1 MKKIMVL
8 LLLLVLSGCGFVFQ
22 NFDQGEHKD
31 LAYGMSKE
39 EVIRKIGEPQKISM
53 MLIDNKKY
61 EVWEYPNNNR
71 SKIEKM
77 NALGV
82 IYSKV
87 FFLDG
92 KVVQRDKDRVYA
104 QPGYEFLETSNPR
117 GGVKVNKSA
126 EERNNLKSY

>member
-1 MKKIMVL
+1 MKNIIVIFL
-8 LLLLVLSGCGFVFQ
+8 LMLLPGCGFVFQ
-22 NFDQGEHKD
+22 NFDQNEHKD
-31 LAYGMSKE
+31 LTYGMSKE
-39 EVIRKIGEPQKISM
+39 EVIRKIGEPQKISTM
-53 MLIDNKKY
+53 VIDDKKY

-77 NALGV
+77 NALGI

-104 QPGYEFLETSNPR
+104 QPSYEFLESVNSES
-117 GGVKVNKSA
+117 GVKATKIT
-126 EERNNLKSY
+126 EQKNNVK

>member
-1 MKKIMVL
+1 MKNVILIFL
-8 LLLLVLSGCGFVFQ
+8 LMTLSGCGFVFQ
-22 NFDQGEHKD
+22 NFDQGENKR

-39 EVIRKIGEPQKISM
+39 EVVREIGEPQKKSVMI
-53 MLIDNKKY
+53 IGTKEY

-77 NALGV
+77 NALGI
-82 IYSKV
+82 IYSEV

-104 QPGYEFLETSNPR
+104 QPGYTFQESINSKS
-117 GGVKVNKSA
+117 GVKAAKIT
-126 EERNNLKSY
+126 EPKNNLK

>member
-1 MKKIMVL
+1 MKSIIVFFLLIM
-8 LLLLVLSGCGFVFQ
+8 LSGCGFVFQ

-31 LAYGMSKE
+31 LTYGMSRE
-39 EVIRKIGEPQKISM
+39 EVIRKIGEPQKISTM
-53 MLIDNKKY
+53 VIENKTY

-77 NALGV
+77 NALGI

-104 QPGYEFLETSNPR
+104 QPSYEFLESVDS
-117 GGVKVNKSA
+117 GSGVKAAK
-126 EERNNLKSY
+126 K